1 VKRELKVRAPVVVR
15 PSHVSQLNC
24 EATIGIDPRRF
35 LEVLL
40 PHCAHVATVG
50 KLRVVLVED
59 ADEALRELSKSSA
72 EPAAVEE
79 AVDDDGPQDAD
90 DFLRRLGRRRSA

>member
-1 VKRELKVRAPVVVR
+1 
-15 PSHVSQLNC
+15 
-24 EATIGIDPRRF
+24 
-35 LEVLL
+35 
-40 PHCAHVATVG
+40 
-50 KLRVVLVED
+50 LVED